1 MPNVNSSTANYFIVR
16 ILYVWGM
23 VLFDEI
29 EITKKLFPVKEFW
42 IRIYM
47 ERIFKTN
54 KTIQDFIVIHAT
66 KSFNS
71 TPLSYV
77 SDLFIEAF
85 LLQNF
90 TKYNMFA
97 ISCSFPSEWP
107 AKIIIVNWCCV
118 LDLFLQWHNISVGLW
133 VFFSLNFPY
142 LLTCGHHCNSQFNL
156 MVALHNI
163 LCLGHTC
170 LSTISILIIRCLCT
184 FWHSYV

>member
-1 MPNVNSSTANYFIVR
+1 
-16 ILYVWGM
+16 M
-23 VLFDEI
+23 VLIDEI
-29 EITKKLFPVKEFW
+29 EITQKLFPVKEFC

-97 ISCSFPSEWP
+97 ISCSFPNEWP

-156 MVALHNI
+156 MVALHNNYLMLRTHLFI
-163 LCLGHTC
+163 YNIYSDHKMFVYILTLLCLGH
-170 LSTISILIIRCLCT
+170 LRNVK
-184 FWHSYV
+184 F